1 MITSN
6 DQENEKGH
14 INFLECLMCRSTLA
28 MEGTVEIHSQAPT
41 SQTSLPSGLKTGLL
55 SKHILT

>member
-28 MEGTVEIHSQAPT
+28 MEWNVGKHSKGQIHRI
-41 SQTSLPSGLKTGLL
+41 SLHFGQRIGHLCTLAKP
-55 SKHILT
+55 